1 MDATGRGDRNLR
13 GAGGRAERAWPRAV
27 ALAALLVVAGGAG
40 RAVGAEDVAGQP
52 GGPMARTREIL
63 TASNRIVTGPGDRPA
78 KLVQLKALLRD
89 FLDTEALARK
99 AMGRHLDGRTPAQTK
114 EFLSI
119 FRDLFV
125 RTYVQRLL
133 LFDAPDFGYRSEKVT
148 GDTAE
153 VGTQIITPKDEFAVD
168 YRMKK
173 TGSGWIATDIL
184 VEDVSLA
191 DNFRSQFDKALAKDS
206 FDGLLERLRNKLEA
220 KPNTDL

>member
-1 MDATGRGDRNLR
+1 
-13 GAGGRAERAWPRAV
+13 
-27 ALAALLVVAGGAG
+27 
-40 RAVGAEDVAGQP
+40 
-52 GGPMARTREIL
+52 MARTREIL
-63 TASNRIVTGPGDRPA
+63 QASNRIVTGPGDRPA

-173 TGSGWIATDIL
+173 SGAGWIATDIL